1 MMKTFGILGTFLLA
15 GASLVAQKFQKC
27 DTILTETEYS
37 HQFLNLKVPG
47 GEFAIQS
54 SEVCGQSLYKVV
66 SDKEGPS
73 SDISS
78 KSDNKGNVFY
88 TFQTVT
94 SSQQLTP
101 KSVSTASMT
110 QRVASRLAG
119 WGDTEPEET
128 KLKTLFHPDPSFPTD
143 LRLDLV
149 SGKSDLDLSGLT
161 LRNLSVN
168 SATTDVLINYSQPN
182 TILMNK
188 MDVHAIR
195 GDILIKNIEMAK
207 AEVVN
212 IKNDM
217 GETKVVLG
225 NNCAPAPGANVVISS
240 GVGNCNLVI
249 SKNHPAKILVH
260 KGFFS
265 STSMSEQF
273 EKVRDGVFVNSAYKR
288 NPKKGTTIICNLDFG
303 KVFVSD
309 L

>member
-1 MMKTFGILGTFLLA
+1 MMKSYGILSTFLLM
-15 GASLVAQKFQKC
+15 GASLVAQKYQKC
-27 DTILTETEYS
+27 DTIWTEAEVS
-37 HQFLNLKVPG
+37 HQFLNLNVPG

-54 SEVCGQSLYKVV
+54 SEVCGQSLYRVL
-66 SDKEGPS
+66 SNKEGS
-73 SDISS
+73 SFNISS
-78 KSDNKGNVFY
+78 EKDNKGNVFH
-88 TFQTVT
+88 TFHTLT
-94 SSQQLTP
+94 SSQEMQA
-101 KSVSTASMT
+101 KSVGAAAMT

-119 WGDTEPEET
+119 WGDQEPEDT
-128 KLKTLFHPDPSFPTD
+128 KLKTFFHPDPTFPTD
-143 LRLDLV
+143 LRLHLV

-161 LRNLSVN
+161 LRNLFVN

-195 GDILIKNIEMAK
+195 GDILIKNLEMSK
-207 AEVVN
+207 AEVVS

-225 NNCAPAPGANVVISS
+225 NNCEPVPGANVVISS

-249 SKNHPAKILVH
+249 SKNHPTKIMIH

-265 STSMSEQF
+265 SASMSEQF
-273 EKVRDGVFVNSAYKR
+273 EKVKDGVFVNSAYKK
-288 NPKKGTTIICNLDFG
+288 NPKQGTTIICNLDFG
-303 KVFVSD
+303 KVFISD